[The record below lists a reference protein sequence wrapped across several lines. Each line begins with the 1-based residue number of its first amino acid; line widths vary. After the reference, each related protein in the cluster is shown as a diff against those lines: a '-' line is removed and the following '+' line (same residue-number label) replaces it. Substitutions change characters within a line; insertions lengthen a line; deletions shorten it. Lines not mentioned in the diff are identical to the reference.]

1 MSTLQQFIDD
11 FLQGNGDDAINAA
24 LGHEFIPPPEPSP
37 GPLMDPRAAAALSAL
52 AANGLSDEQSTLQG
66 LLSCVPAD
74 QQGNPLDILLNLAS
88 LFERA
93 GLMTQPRAV
102 APSVPSVPALPPA
115 DDDARGASPA
125 RCALTTLPKE
135 ILRHVLGTRRARFA
149 GLDRLMYRE
158 DIRKL
163 LDRWVPWSR
172 HVDTVPPPPGAL
184 AVRWSSF
191 EHMRTYARNAR
202 AA

>member
-37 GPLMDPRAAAALSAL
+37 GPLIEVGCARLRLGYDTATPHAGFKADIWSGPRRGHYTD
-52 AANGLSDEQSTLQG
+52 GLE
-66 LLSCVPAD
+66 
-74 QQGNPLDILLNLAS
+74 
-88 LFERA
+88 
-93 GLMTQPRAV
+93 
-102 APSVPSVPALPPA
+102 
-115 DDDARGASPA
+115 
-125 RCALTTLPKE
+125 
-135 ILRHVLGTRRARFA
+135 
-149 GLDRLMYRE
+149 RLMNRE
-158 DIRKL
+158 PQDIRKL